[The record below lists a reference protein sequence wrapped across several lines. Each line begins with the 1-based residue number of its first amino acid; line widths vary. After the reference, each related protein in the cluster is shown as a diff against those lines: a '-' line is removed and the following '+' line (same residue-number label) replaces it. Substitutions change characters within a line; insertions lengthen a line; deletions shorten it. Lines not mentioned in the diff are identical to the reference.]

1 MSGLNWIKHNGGPMP
16 VPWDAMVRIKA
27 NDGYESENSAESYA
41 DTGWWD
47 GSFDAPTKDQIA
59 EYAIVAPAPTDA
71 VNHPAHYTSGDIEC
85 IDAIKAQMSA
95 DEFAGYLRGNV
106 VKYIWRY
113 RDKGGVE
120 SLEKARWYLER
131 LIGELRA

>member
-1 MSGLNWIKHNGGPMP
+1 MSELNWIKHDGGPMP
-16 VPWDAMVRIKA
+16 VPVGTEIFVAL
-27 NDGYESENSAESYA
+27 DGKRYDENPWRAIDLRWSYMGEA
-41 DTGWWD
+41 DIT
-47 GSFDAPTKDQIA
+47 
-59 EYAIVAPAPTDA
+59 EYAIVGDA
-71 VNHPAHYTSGDIEC
+71 VADTVNSPAHYTSGDIEC

-106 VKYIWRY
+106 VKYMWRY

-131 LIGELRA
+131 LIGELTA

>member
-1 MSGLNWIKHNGGPMP
+1 MRELKWIKHDGGPMP
-16 VPWDAMVRIKA
+16 VPGDTLVKVLFRH
-27 NDGYESENSAESYA
+27 ETPENCQSQPTLAEDWYWIWATFS
-41 DTGWWD
+41 
-47 GSFDAPTKDQIA
+47 GSCDITH
-59 EYAIVAPAPTDA
+59 YAIVGDAVADA
-71 VNHPAHYTSGDIEC
+71 VNSPAHYTSGDIEC

-95 DEFAGYLRGNV
+95 DEFAGHLRGNV
-106 VKYIWRY
+106 VKYMWRY